1 MDEEALDKLM
11 MGGAVCDLIQT
22 NVPLNVGL
30 KGSCALQNKV

>member
-11 MGGAVCDLIQT
+11 MGGGGDLIQT